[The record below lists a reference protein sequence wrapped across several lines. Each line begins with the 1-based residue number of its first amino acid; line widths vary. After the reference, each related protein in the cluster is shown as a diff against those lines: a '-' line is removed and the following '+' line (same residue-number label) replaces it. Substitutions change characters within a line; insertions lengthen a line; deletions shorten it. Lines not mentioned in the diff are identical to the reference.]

1 MYLPQTVALVLLVCI
16 SYLVSSHTDWGVLS
30 VVKCGQISCI
40 NRSSIRVRIK
50 ARGVEPKQ
58 LVRVLS
64 VEDGEMKRADIS
76 CGDVFC
82 SCSFFTSRP
91 MEESIAMITTM
102 SCILITSLSLL
113 ITNALIL
120 SMRSDSSIH

>member
-1 MYLPQTVALVLLVCI
+1 MHLPGIVALVFFVCV
-16 SYLVSSHTDWGVLS
+16 SYIVSSHTDWDALS
-30 VVKCGQISCI
+30 AVKFGLGRSMSS
-40 NRSSIRVRIK
+40 SSIRVRIK

-64 VEDGEMKRADIS
+64 VEDSEMKRADIS

-91 MEESIAMITTM
+91 MEESTVTITTT

-113 ITNALIL
+113 ITRESVL
-120 SMRSDSSIH
+120 STRNDSSIH